1 MEIVIGY
8 NENNRVN
15 FMHKHATLF
24 FLLYEKER
32 KDKKNMEKK
41 RRDFEIE
48 VDILPSDVPESEEYK
63 KYATDSYARREAAA
77 LKVMKEVVP
86 KYQIHRKQRE
96 VIDKM
101 QPLWKFEQAFLQE
114 QKARR
119 NSPATI
125 KHYLQ
130 TFNVFNDF
138 LARWYS
144 EDDELIM
151 ERAPEGSKNPYA
163 DSGCGLPIL
172 MLENEE
178 LQRDFGDYLVEY
190 REVSEQ
196 TVLTYFRDFRAFMYY
211 AMDCGY
217 VDKRDIKIKNTEPP
231 IKEVYTEKEINLLL
245 RAPSTEDY
253 VENRDWVVVNYLL
266 GTGNR
271 AQTIL
276 NLKVKDID
284 IEEGY
289 VNINIQK
296 NRRTSRQGLPTRLVE
311 VLEDFIRDYRS
322 DEDGEPL
329 WDKPLFAT
337 KYGEKMSRQ
346 GLYQSIANYNRSRG
360 VYKTSIHLFRHTF
373 AKMWI
378 LDGGDVLSL
387 QKALGQS
394 NLKMA
399 QRYANLYAQ
408 DVKEK
413 IEKHSALSQQRVTSG
428 KTIRKKR
435 N

>member
-1 MEIVIGY
+1 
-8 NENNRVN
+8 
-15 FMHKHATLF
+15 
-24 FLLYEKER
+24 
-32 KDKKNMEKK
+32 MEKK

-48 VDILPSDVPESEEYK
+48 MDILPSDIPESEEYK
-63 KYATDSYARREAAA
+63 KYAADSYAAREAAA
-77 LKVMKEVVP
+77 QKVMKKVAP
-86 KYQIHRKQRE
+86 KLTIHRKQKE

-101 QPLWKFEQAFLQE
+101 QPLWKFQRAFLQE
-114 QKARR
+114 QEARR
-119 NSPATI
+119 NSPATLN
-125 KHYLQ
+125 HYRQ
-130 TFNVFNDF
+130 TFRVFYEF
-138 LARWYS
+138 LAFWYAES
-144 EDDELIM
+144 TESIDLIYDN
-151 ERAPEGSKNPYA
+151 APEDSKSPLADAGSV
-163 DSGCGLPIL
+163 LPIFV
-172 MLENEE
+172 LENED
-178 LQRDFGDYLVEY
+178 LQVDFGQYLTEV
-190 REVSEQ
+190 REVGEQ
-196 TVLTYFRDFRAFMYY
+196 TVLSYFRDFRAFMYY

-217 VDKRDIKIKNTEPP
+217 IEKRDIKIKNTEPP
-231 IKEVYTEKEINLLL
+231 IKEVYTEKEIRLLL
-245 RAPSTEDY
+245 RAPFTEDY

-276 NLKVKDID
+276 NLKVGDID

-289 VNINIQK
+289 VNINTQK
-296 NRRTSRQGLPTRLVE
+296 SRRTSRQGLPTRLVE
-311 VLEDFIRDYRS
+311 VLDEFIKDYRS
-322 DEDGEPL
+322 NEDGQPL

-337 KYGEKMSRQ
+337 KYGEKMTRQ
-346 GLYQSIANYNRSRG
+346 VLYQSISNYNLSRG
-360 VYKTSIHLFRHTF
+360 VSKTSIHLFRHTF

-399 QRYANLYAQ
+399 QRYANLYAR

-413 IEKHSALSQQRVTSG
+413 IEEHSALSQQRVTSG